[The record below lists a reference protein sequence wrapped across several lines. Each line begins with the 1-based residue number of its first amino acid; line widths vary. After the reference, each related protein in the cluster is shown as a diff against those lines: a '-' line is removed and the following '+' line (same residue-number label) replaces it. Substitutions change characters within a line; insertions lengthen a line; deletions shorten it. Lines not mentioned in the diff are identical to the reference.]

1 MARIIRGLLSPAQV
15 REIVGRM
22 RASSYADGKRTAGP
36 LGQTLKD
43 NDELAPGSPAHRELA
58 QKVLGILKESEAY
71 NVAAIPRRALPP
83 IFARYGAG
91 AFYGA
96 HVDMALMGPF
106 PSMRSD
112 LSMTIFLSDPDS
124 YDDGALVL
132 ETPLGEQRFKLPAGD
147 AILYP
152 THFVH
157 RVEKITRGERLAVI
171 TWIESIVRDP
181 QQREIIGDLVD
192 LMDWAVAQDPPPEVV
207 TKLEKTRLNLL
218 RMWANT

>member
-15 REIVGRM
+15 REIVQRM
-22 RASSYADGKRTAGP
+22 RASSFADGKRTAGP

-43 NDELAPGSPAHRELA
+43 NDELTPGSPAHRELA
-58 QKVLGILKESEAY
+58 QKVLGILKENEDY

-83 IFARYGAG
+83 IFARYGPG

-96 HVDMALMGPF
+96 HVDTALMGPF

-112 LSMTIFLSDPDS
+112 LSMTIFLSEPDS
-124 YDDGALVL
+124 YEDGALVL
-132 ETPLGEQRFKLPAGD
+132 ETPLGEQRFKLPPGD

-157 RVEKITRGERLAVI
+157 RVERITRGERLAVI
-171 TWIESIVRDP
+171 TWVESLVRDP
-181 QQREIIGDLVD
+181 AQREIIGDLVD
-192 LMDWAVAQDPPPEVV
+192 LMDWAVGQDPAPEVV